1 MFFGRNKDTQP
12 DLSAVITFLNQFVHP
27 SLIDG
32 WASRPRIVSQSKTG
46 EVTVT
51 FPFAAGDVIKSLTGW
66 MESQKTAG
74 EDIPP
79 MVINQRVSPLKTGD
93 KPLIKGVKNILVVS
107 SAKGGV
113 GKSTTSVNL
122 ALALH
127 SLGAKV
133 GILDADIYGPSLPIM
148 LGTKGKQ
155 PTTLDGKTMEP
166 IEAHGLFSNSIGY
179 LVPDENAMVW
189 RGPMASKAFAQLV
202 NETHWPDLDYLVIDM
217 PPGTGDIQ
225 LSLAQQF
232 PVTAAVVVTTPQDL
246 ALADAVKGVAMFE
259 KVAVPVLGV
268 VENMSYHICS
278 QCGHHEAIFGQGG
291 AVKMAQDHK
300 LSLLAQVPLH
310 ISIREDIDAGAPTV
324 VAKPESEHAL
334 VYHALA
340 GKVASQLYWQG
351 EPVAE
356 QISITTVSE

>member
-1 MFFGRNKDTQP
+1 MFFGRNKNTQP
-12 DLSAVITFLNQFVHP
+12 DLSAVITFLNQFTHT

-32 WASRPRIVSQSKTG
+32 WANRPGIVSQSKAG

-51 FPFAAGDVIKSLTGW
+51 FPFAAGDVIESLTGW
-66 MESQKTAG
+66 IESQRTAG
-74 EDIPP
+74 EDVPP
-79 MVINQRVSPLKTGD
+79 IVINQRVSPLKAGD
-93 KPLIKGVKNILVVS
+93 KPLNKGVKNILVVS

-127 SLGAKV
+127 TLGAKV
-133 GILDADIYGPSLPIM
+133 GLLDADIYGPSLPIM

-166 IEAHGLFSNSIGY
+166 VEAHGLFSNSIGY

-246 ALADAVKGVAMFE
+246 ALADAIKGVAMFE

-291 AVKMAQDHK
+291 AVKMAQDHG

-324 VAKPESEHAL
+324 VAKPDSEHAA
-334 VYHALA
+334 VYRALA

-351 EPVAE
+351 VPVAE